1 MTFASEEVRHTFH
14 LLPTQKQYEWV
25 SLDSYLAESGKLLH
39 IEEVRQYVDDLFV
52 KLVIRDRLHD
62 EFIGERLGQP

>member
-1 MTFASEEVRHTFH
+1 MTFSSEEVRHTFH
-14 LLPTQKQYEWV
+14 MLPTQKQYEWV

-52 KLVIRDRLHD
+52 KVIVRDRLD
-62 EFIGERLGQP
+62 PELNINRLGPP